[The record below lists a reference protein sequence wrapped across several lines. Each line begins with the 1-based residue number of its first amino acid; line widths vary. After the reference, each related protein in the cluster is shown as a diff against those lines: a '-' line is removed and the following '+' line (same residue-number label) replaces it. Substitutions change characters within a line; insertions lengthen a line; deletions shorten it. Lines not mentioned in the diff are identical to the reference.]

1 MNIRNS
7 LFAFCLVTLLLAGC
21 EKSAPPNN
29 TQSATSQQSPAQGQT
44 PAPDANSAMNQQAS
58 PQTAPAETPA
68 PAPVPPP
75 APPQPIVVPSG
86 TSVPIIL
93 GQALSSK
100 TSTAGEEFTGSL
112 AKDISVDEAVAIPK
126 GADVRGVVTKAQK
139 QGTFKGQGD
148 LAIRLTSIRVNG
160 KSYPIS
166 SSTYAE
172 SVKGKGK
179 RTGKV
184 TGGGAIA
191 GALIGGIA
199 GGGKGAAIGAGVGA
213 GAGLAVS
220 GATGGENVN
229 LAVESRVNFKLTQA
243 LTIEPPAP
251 PAQ

>member
-1 MNIRNS
+1 M
-7 LFAFCLVTLLLAGC
+7 
-21 EKSAPPNN
+21 
-29 TQSATSQQSPAQGQT
+29 
-44 PAPDANSAMNQQAS
+44 
-58 PQTAPAETPA
+58 
-68 PAPVPPP
+68 
-75 APPQPIVVPSG
+75 
-86 TSVPIIL
+86 PIIL
-93 GQALSSK
+93 GQALGSR
-100 TSTAGEEFTGSL
+100 TATAGQEFTGSL
-112 AKDISVDEAVAIPK
+112 AKDIAIDGVVAIPK

-148 LAIRLTSIRVNG
+148 LAIMLTSIRVNG
-160 KSYPIS
+160 KSYPIG

-213 GAGLAVS
+213 GSGLAVS

-229 LAVESRVNFKLTQA
+229 LAVESRINFKLTQA
-243 LTIEPPAP
+243 LTLDPVVAT
-251 PAQ
+251 AQ